1 MKNLRV
7 RSVMSTPA
15 QLLDFFQSRL
25 NESLDTLRQLVEM
38 ESHSHDKPGIDAL
51 AEFLAAEFSSLG
63 AEVEIFPDRARGN
76 ALKAHWRTDTGRKPL
91 LLLGHLDTVWPRGTA
106 LMRPFRVEGGSA
118 FGPGVFDMKSGI
130 LLSLL
135 ACRALNE
142 EIVKPGSDV
151 IFLFTAD
158 EEIGTETG
166 RPHLTASAPG
176 CGAVL
181 CLEPPL
187 PGGRAKTFRK
197 GVGTWRL
204 RVRGVSA
211 HAGVDHAKGANA
223 IVELSRQLIRVQEMT
238 DYSRGVTVSVGRFQ
252 GGTASNVVPDDAE
265 AIVDF
270 RVSAIADGQHLES
283 LVRNLQ
289 PVDPRCTLTV
299 EGGLNR
305 PPLERTE
312 AVIALFQKAR
322 NLAMELGMDLGEGS
336 TGGGSDG
343 SFTAAMGIPTLDG
356 LGVDGDGA
364 HAADEHICVND
375 IPPRAALLC
384 RLVETIFE

>member
-1 MKNLRV
+1 
-7 RSVMSTPA
+7 MSTPA
-15 QLLDFFQSRL
+15 QLLDFFQSRFD
-25 NESLDTLRQLVEM
+25 ESLDTLRQLVEM

-51 AEFLAAEFSSLG
+51 VEFLAAEFSSLG
-63 AEVEIFPDRARGN
+63 AEVERLPHATCGN
-76 ALKAHWRTDTGRKPL
+76 ALKAQWKTGTALKPL

-106 LMRPFRVEGGSA
+106 SARPFRVEGGRA

-142 EIVKPGSDV
+142 KIVKPGKDL

-166 RPHLTASAPG
+166 RPHLKMIALA

-197 GVGTWRL
+197 GVGTWTL
-204 RVRGVSA
+204 CVRGVSA
-211 HAGVDHAKGANA
+211 HAGVDHPKGANA
-223 IVELSRQLIRVQEMT
+223 IVELSRHLIRIQEMT
-238 DYSRGVTVSVGRFQ
+238 DYSRGITVSIGRVQ
-252 GGTASNVVPDDAE
+252 GGTASNVVPDEAE

-270 RVSAIADGQHLES
+270 RVSTIADGQHMES

-289 PVDPRCTLTV
+289 PFDPRCTLTV

-364 HAADEHICVND
+364 HAVDEHVFVND

-384 RLVETIFE
+384 RLAESIYD